1 MSMRDHISLNH
12 WWLLLKLIQR
22 FDHFLEMGL
31 GSENNKL
38 LRDRDDNSDIDL
50 DGLSF

>member
-1 MSMRDHISLNH
+1 MSMRDRISLNH
-12 WWLLLKLIQR
+12 WQLLLKLIQR
-22 FDHFLEMGL
+22 FCHFLEMGL

-50 DGLSF
+50 DGLRF